1 MKKRR
6 LGKTN
11 LMVSEIGF
19 GCRSI
24 GGKKTDENDTIFSN
38 ISKEHAEQILKF
50 ALDSGVNVFDTS
62 DSYSSG
68 RSEIR
73 LGEAI
78 HEHRSEVH
86 IFTKAG
92 TEFLNDSKSSSR
104 TNLSY
109 DYLLSSLD
117 KSLERLG
124 TDYVDLFQTH
134 GMPQTQK
141 DIEEIIKTFEK
152 MKSENKAHFCGIS
165 IGNAISKGLELI
177 NYDVVDCLQ
186 LSFSLINTEAL
197 KELIPKCYEKNIG
210 IIVNRPLAEGF
221 LGDFTM
227 KKKFSQDDFRSN
239 YSKDKIGNI
248 QEKLNSI
255 QFLKDLNLPLDKIA
269 IAYILNNPMISTC
282 IPSANSIKQLSS
294 IIEASEIKLDSNI
307 LSKINGK

>member
-24 GGKKTDENDTIFSN
+24 GGKKINEHDTVFSN
-38 ISKEHAEQILKF
+38 ISKENAEKLLKF
-50 ALDSGVNVFDTS
+50 AIESGINVFDTS

-78 HEHRSEVH
+78 HGHRSDVYV
-86 IFTKAG
+86 FTKAG
-92 TEFLNDSKSSSR
+92 TEFLNNSKSSSR
-104 TNLSY
+104 TNLSF
-109 DYLLSSLD
+109 DYLLSSLK
-117 KSLERLG
+117 KSLERLD

-134 GMPQTQK
+134 GIPQNQK
-141 DIEEIIKTFEK
+141 DIEEIVKTFEK
-152 MKSENKAHFCGIS
+152 MKSENMARYCGIS

-177 NYDVVDCLQ
+177 DYNFVDCLQ

-197 KELIPKCYEKNIG
+197 KELIPKCHKKNIG

-221 LGDFTM
+221 LGDFNM
-227 KKKFSQDDFRSN
+227 KKNFSQDDFRSN
-239 YSKDKIGNI
+239 YSKEKIISI
-248 QEKLNSI
+248 QNKLDSL
-255 QFLKDLNLPLDKIA
+255 QFLKDLYLPLNKIA

-282 IPSANSIKQLSS
+282 IPSSNSIKQLSLS
-294 IIEASEIKLDSNI
+294 IAASDIKLDPKI
-307 LSKINGK
+307 IKQING